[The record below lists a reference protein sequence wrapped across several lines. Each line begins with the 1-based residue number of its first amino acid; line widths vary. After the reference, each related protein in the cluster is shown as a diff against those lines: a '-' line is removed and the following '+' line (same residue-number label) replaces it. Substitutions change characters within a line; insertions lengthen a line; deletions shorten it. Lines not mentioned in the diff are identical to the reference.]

1 MKAVACRVHRL
12 DARTTGTFE
21 PDTAILAALEKLQPN
36 EHFCVQF
43 DREPFALYRVL
54 SDYSNAYCTSEAT
67 GPVYEV
73 AIWHCG
79 AGPRVVSPFL
89 IQLPDLRSRG
99 RRRPDRCP
107 LHVH

>member
-43 DREPFALYRVL
+43 DREPFALYRCCPTIHTRI
-54 SDYSNAYCTSEAT
+54 APARRPARCTKWQSGIA
-67 GPVYEV
+67 
-73 AIWHCG
+73 A
-79 AGPRVVSPFL
+79 
-89 IQLPDLRSRG
+89 PDLGWCR
-99 RRRPDRCP
+99 
-107 LHVH
+107 HF